1 MAKKEK
7 EESASLELKEHE
19 IKAKIIACI
28 NEFEAASE
36 QNQLEWREKANDI
49 YRLIN
54 ADVTVVDENGKEE
67 RPVHLNR
74 IQIAHERLAA
84 EYGKGLVDFDKW
96 IKVSKGKIG
105 TSSLMTEFEAN
116 RLLMCMLDF
125 SEPKVALVDS
135 VRNALAE
142 NLICLKIE
150 KYYKKMGDR
159 EILQFRWVPKSIEEM
174 LLDPEPN
181 SELYLMEVG
190 IVEKSDLLSNPDFA
204 DEADDI
210 KSLSRFDITNRYRK
224 RESDGETPSTTP
236 AGRRF
241 PIKVIQF
248 WGTILD
254 DDGTILKW
262 TNGKELKNVNI
273 FVANN
278 QILLCDPVW
287 NKRFS
292 SSPPY
297 IVSKLLRTSRTK
309 FGNAVLFNGMELN
322 QYYDTLF
329 QNLIDAGLKEG
340 HNVTAVREHLVKNKE
355 VLNGPLKYNTTLYV
369 NEDAP
374 SNAKVF
380 ETEKLGQVS
389 QGMLAVTGQVNQ
401 MMGES
406 MLANEQFFSGT
417 PQASVSAT
425 GQLQS
430 NNIINGL
437 YESHASNVDDLVVEN
452 LALET
457 FHDILRAKKEIPDD
471 YLKWVFSD
479 RPQNIQAFKAASKKD
494 ILNELGYAFRFQG
507 KGRRGIAAAKAK
519 AAAIVQLSSVIFGNQ
534 MLTQELLNSG
544 FSIKSILAEVFK
556 SVEIDPEEMQ
566 LSAMEEAIL
575 EKRLLVQEE
584 VMGMLQMGPQQP
596 QQPQQQGQMNPIQNM
611 GSEFPVGQQNGQQ
624 Q

>member
-1 MAKKEK
+1 MKQTKAQRED
-7 EESASLELKEHE
+7 E
-19 IKAKIIACI
+19 IKQKILACI
-28 NEFEAASE
+28 KEFETASE
-36 QNQLEWREKANDI
+36 TNQLEWRLKANGI

-54 ADVTVVDENGKEE
+54 ADVNEIDEAGEE
-67 RPVHLNR
+67 SRPLHLNR
-74 IQIAHERLAA
+74 IQIAHERLSA

-96 IKVSKGKIG
+96 MKVSKGKIAE
-105 TSSLMTEFEAN
+105 SSLMTEFEAN
-116 RLLMCMLDF
+116 RLLQAMLDF
-125 SEPKVALVDS
+125 SEPKVALIDA
-135 VRNALAE
+135 VRNSLVE
-142 NLICLKIE
+142 NLLVIKIE
-150 KYYKKMGDR
+150 KYYKKMGNR
-159 EILQFRWVPKSIEEM
+159 EIMQFRWVPKSIEEM
-174 LLDPEPN
+174 LLDPKID
-181 SELYLMEVG
+181 SDLYIMEVG
-190 IVEKSDLLSNPDFA
+190 EAEKSDLLSNDSFKKA
-204 DEADDI
+204 FDDI
-210 KSLSRFDITNRYRK
+210 KQLSRFKLTDEYRK
-224 RESDGETPSTTP
+224 SESDGETRADAP

-273 FVANN
+273 FVAND

-292 SSPPY
+292 GASPY

-309 FGNAVLFNGMELN
+309 FGNSVLFNGAELN
-322 QYYDTLF
+322 QYQNKLM

-340 HNVTAVREHLVKNKE
+340 HNITAVREYLVKNKE
-355 VLNGPLKYNTTLYV
+355 VLDGPIRYNTTLYV

-374 SNAKVF
+374 ANAKVF
-380 ETEKLGQVS
+380 ETERLGQVS
-389 QGMLAVTGQVNQ
+389 NGMLSVYGEVNQ

-437 YESHASNVDDLVVEN
+437 YESHASNIDDLVVET

-457 FHDILRAKKEIPDD
+457 FHDILRNKNEIADD
-471 YLKWVFSD
+471 YLKWVFANK
-479 RPQNIQAFKAASKKD
+479 PENIEAFKKASTTD
-494 ILNELGYAFRFQG
+494 ILNEIGYAFRFQG

-544 FSIKSILAEVFK
+544 FSIKAILAEVFR
-556 SVEIDPEEMQ
+556 SVEIDPEEMN
-566 LSAMEEAIL
+566 LSALEESIL

-584 VMGMLQMGPQQP
+584 VMGQIQMMGQQ
-596 QQPQQQGQMNPIQNM
+596 QDGQAQGQMNPVQNS

-624 Q
+624 F